1 MVSGSQDNP
10 ASKATP
16 KYSNAEL
23 LSHLLWVSS
32 GHLITVCF
40 VKLLYALSGY
50 CILLCWSLNYSKLA
64 LTWVVQFRQAQCLY
78 EKKLSVIRASQAVK
92 KKYITSPS
100 SLHRHPSP
108 TPMNSMGNTRLLF
121 DFFKNETV
129 SSLKWR
135 VLNRRAVSGTQNHMN
150 GMVVTSQLVV
160 LLQNVLVLGI
170 ELTFISTFISA
181 MCTVFIVMW
190 YRDIIFTCTQQ
201 NEFCFSYGVH
211 FYCVCPLDV
220 Y

>member
-23 LSHLLWVSS
+23 LSHLLCVSS

-40 VKLLYALSGY
+40 VKLLYFTVLK
-50 CILLCWSLNYSKLA
+50 LKFEHYSKLA

-100 SLHRHPSP
+100 SLHHHPSP

-201 NEFCFSYGVH
+201 NEFCFS
-211 FYCVCPLDV
+211 
-220 Y
+220 